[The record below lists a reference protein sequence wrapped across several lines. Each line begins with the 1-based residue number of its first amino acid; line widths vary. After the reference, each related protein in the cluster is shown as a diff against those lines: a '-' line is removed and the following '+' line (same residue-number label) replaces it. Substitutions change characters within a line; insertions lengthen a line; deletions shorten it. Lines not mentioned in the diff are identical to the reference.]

1 MYHIIGCIALFL
13 AFGLLLIL
21 GSYDSKIGEFLGTLI
36 VFPIIVF
43 LLMIMLIVIYHKLN
57 GQLNKPILGELIEKE
72 TEDNEISLNND
83 TDLYLFSNRQENV
96 VNYWIKN
103 HENIVIFQAECKLDN
118 GIIELIQLYSQK
130 ADDAPAL
137 CIIKIDSDNYLVK
150 DGQLIFGSLKVN
162 KDSLYFYDANN
173 IAVYSSIFDD
183 FYENELN
190 QAMDNILCIAS
201 LSPVDNKKS
210 KILFIKDRTEKLI
223 GKYFFALRNLDLDLG
238 KKDNIDIR
246 IPLIFSILVDIQQI
260 SQS

>member
-13 AFGLLLIL
+13 AFGLVLII
-21 GSYDSKIGEFLGTLI
+21 GSYDSKIGGSLGTLM

-57 GQLNKPILGELIEKE
+57 GQSNKPILGELIEKE
-72 TEDNEISLNND
+72 TEGNEASLNND
-83 TDLYLFSNRQENV
+83 TDWYLFSDRRENV

-103 HENIVIFQAECKLDN
+103 PENVVVFQAECKLDN

-137 CIIKIDSDNYLVK
+137 CTIKINSDNYMVK
-150 DGQLIFGSLKVN
+150 DGQLVLGSLKVN

-173 IAVYSSIFDD
+173 MAIYSSIFDE
-183 FYENELN
+183 FYESELN
-190 QAMDNILCIAS
+190 QAMDNIMCIAS

-223 GKYFFALRNLDLDLG
+223 GKYFSALHNLDLDLG
-238 KKDNIDIR
+238 KRDNIDIR

-260 SQS
+260 SQN